1 MKMNKEDLIKKKM
14 KDLSDQINYHDD
26 LYYKQNKQEVSD
38 EEYDKL
44 RSDLLDLEKRF
55 PKLAKENSPNQ
66 KVGKIDIQQFETIRH
81 NSPMLSLNNAY
92 NKEEVKSFYEKIA
105 NTINKEFY
113 ILAETKVD
121 GLSAS
126 LRYKNRRLKIGLT
139 RGDGE
144 RGEEI
149 TRNLEHVEG
158 IKKILPNDFPE
169 DLEIRGEIFM
179 KKNIFIEL
187 NKNRKKKG
195 LPLFSTPRNAAAGSV
210 RQLDPNIA
218 KDRMLSFYGYSIIGG
233 EKFFGNSLMD
243 IRKILKKYNFSLNE
257 PSAFCSDVEEMIN
270 FYNKVNDI
278 RGSLNYDIDGIV
290 YKLDDIK
297 EQSKLGETSRWPRW
311 ALAHKFPAENAVTIV
326 EDVSFQVG
334 RTGTITP
341 VAILKEVKIG
351 GVKISRA
358 TLHNQDE
365 IKRLNLSIGD
375 IVSIQRA
382 GDVIPKITSVIKK
395 SKNPVDINFPEFC
408 PSCNSRLQRLE
419 KEAAIKCLNIYDCK
433 EQKINSLIHFVSRN
447 AFDISGL
454 GDRQVRMFWEAN
466 FVKNFCDIFLLE
478 EKVIS
483 KKIYL
488 TEIEGFGEKSIS
500 NLLKSINA
508 SRNINFDKFIYS
520 LGIRHVGQ
528 GIALILSRKFKN
540 LELFCS
546 YFLETNP
553 VDKISG
559 VGDVIIKSIKDYLEE
574 ELNMSQIRRLEKV
587 IKINYE
593 KKEFNKYSDKIIV
606 ITGTFN
612 KYSRKELEQK
622 LIRMGA
628 TVSSSVTK
636 KTDYLFSGEA
646 PGSKLE
652 KAKKLG
658 IKIFYLLDVEK
669 EIES

>member
-55 PKLAKENSPNQ
+55 PKLAKDNSPNQ
-66 KVGKIDIQQFETIRH
+66 KVGKIDIQQFETIKH

-169 DLEIRGEIFM
+169 NLEIRGEIFM

-210 RQLDPNIA
+210 RQLDPKIA

-395 SKNPVDINFPEFC
+395 SKNPVDINFPKFC
-408 PSCNSRLQRLE
+408 PSCNSKLQRLE

-433 EQKINSLIHFVSRN
+433 
-447 AFDISGL
+447 
-454 GDRQVRMFWEAN
+454 
-466 FVKNFCDIFLLE
+466 
-478 EKVIS
+478 
-483 KKIYL
+483 
-488 TEIEGFGEKSIS
+488 
-500 NLLKSINA
+500 
-508 SRNINFDKFIYS
+508 
-520 LGIRHVGQ
+520 
-528 GIALILSRKFKN
+528 
-540 LELFCS
+540 
-546 YFLETNP
+546 
-553 VDKISG
+553 
-559 VGDVIIKSIKDYLEE
+559 
-574 ELNMSQIRRLEKV
+574 
-587 IKINYE
+587 
-593 KKEFNKYSDKIIV
+593 
-606 ITGTFN
+606 
-612 KYSRKELEQK
+612 
-622 LIRMGA
+622 
-628 TVSSSVTK
+628 
-636 KTDYLFSGEA
+636 
-646 PGSKLE
+646 
-652 KAKKLG
+652 
-658 IKIFYLLDVEK
+658 
-669 EIES
+669 

>member
-14 KDLSDQINYHDD
+14 EDLSDQINYHDD

-55 PKLAKENSPNQ
+55 PKLAKEDSPNQ

-334 RTGTITP
+334 RTGSITP

-395 SKNPVDINFPEFC
+395 SKNPVDINFPKFC
-408 PSCNSRLQRLE
+408 PSCNSKLQRLE

-540 LELFCS
+540 LELFCN

>member
-169 DLEIRGEIFM
+169 NLEIRGEIFM

-218 KDRMLSFYGYSIIGG
+218 KDRMLSFYGYSIVGG

-334 RTGTITP
+334 RTGSITP
-341 VAILKEVKIG
+341 VAILTEVKIG

-559 VGDVIIKSIKDYLEE
+559 VGDVIIKSIKDYLQE

>member
-1 MKMNKEDLIKKKM
+1 MKMNKEDLIKKKI

-44 RSDLLDLEKRF
+44 RSDLLDLEQRF
-55 PKLAKENSPNQ
+55 PKLAKDNSPNQ

-144 RGEEI
+144 KGEEI

-169 DLEIRGEIFM
+169 NLEIRGEIFM

-290 YKLDDIK
+290 YKLDDIE

-334 RTGTITP
+334 RTGSITP

-606 ITGTFN
+606 ITGTFK
-612 KYSRKELEQK
+612 KYSRKEIEQK

-628 TVSSSVTK
+628 TISSSVTK
-636 KTDYLFSGEA
+636 KTDFLFSGEA

>member
-1 MKMNKEDLIKKKM
+1 MNKEGLIKKKM
-14 KDLSDQINYHDD
+14 KDLSDQIDYHDN
-26 LYYKQNKQEVSD
+26 LYYKKNYQEVSD

-44 RSDLLDLEKRF
+44 RRELLTLEKKF
-55 PKLAKENSPNQ
+55 PNYVKENSPS
-66 KVGKIDIQQFETIRH
+66 KRVGKIDVQEFQTIRH

-92 NKEEVKSFYEKIA
+92 NNEEVKSFYEKIE
-105 NTINKEFY
+105 NTINKEFN

-126 LRYKNRRLKIGLT
+126 LRYENRRLKIGLT

-144 RGEEI
+144 KGEDI
-149 TRNLEHVEG
+149 TRNLDHVEG

-169 DLEIRGEIFM
+169 NLEIRGEIFM

-187 NKNRKKKG
+187 NNDRKKKG

-218 KDRMLSFYGYSIIGG
+218 KDRMLSFYGYTIIGG
-233 EKFFGNSLMD
+233 ENFFGNSLMA
-243 IRKILKKYNFSLNE
+243 IRNILKKYNFSLNE
-257 PSAFCSDVEEMIN
+257 PSAFCKDFEEMIN
-270 FYNKVNDI
+270 FYDKVNDL

-290 YKLDDIK
+290 YKLDDIRD
-297 EQSKLGETSRWPRW
+297 QSKLGETSRWPKW
-311 ALAHKFPAENAVTIV
+311 ALAHKFPAENAITIV

-351 GVKISRA
+351 GVRINRS

-365 IKRLNLSIGD
+365 IKRLNLSLGD
-375 IVSIQRA
+375 TVIIQRA
-382 GDVIPKITSVIKK
+382 GDVIPKIISVIKK
-395 SKNPVDINFPEFC
+395 SNNPIDIKFPKFC
-408 PSCNSRLQRLE
+408 PSCNSKLQRLE
-419 KEAAIKCLNIYDCK
+419 KEAAIKCLNIYNCK

-454 GDRQVRMFWEAN
+454 GDRQVRIFWEAN
-466 FVKNFCDIFLLE
+466 FINNFYDIFLLE
-478 EKVIS
+478 EKVVS

-488 TEIEGFGEKSIS
+488 TELEGFGEKSIS
-500 NLLKSINA
+500 NLFKAINA
-508 SRNINFDKFIYS
+508 SRNISFDKFIYA

-528 GIALILSRKFKN
+528 GIALLLSRRFRK
-540 LELFCS
+540 LDLFLN
-546 YFLETNP
+546 YFLETEA
-553 VDKISG
+553 VEKIDG
-559 VGDVIIKSIKDYLEE
+559 VGDVIIKSIKSYLKQ
-574 ELNMSQIRRLEKV
+574 ELNLSQIRKLEKV

-593 KKEFNKYSDKIIV
+593 KKEVNNYSNKTIV
-606 ITGTFN
+606 ITGTFK
-612 KYSRKELEQK
+612 KYSRKELENK
-622 LIRMGA
+622 LIKMGA
-628 TVSSSVTK
+628 IVSSSITK
-636 KTDYLFSGEA
+636 KTDYLFCGES

-658 IKIFYLLDVEK
+658 IKIFNLLDVEK
-669 EIES
+669 EIEN

>member
-1 MKMNKEDLIKKKM
+1 M

-169 DLEIRGEIFM
+169 NLEIRGEIFM

-290 YKLDDIK
+290 YKLDDIE

-395 SKNPVDINFPEFC
+395 SKNPVDINFPKFC
-408 PSCNSRLQRLE
+408 PSCNSKLQRLE

-488 TEIEGFGEKSIS
+488 KEIEGFGEKSIS

-540 LELFCS
+540 LELFCN

-574 ELNMSQIRRLEKV
+574 ELNISQIRRLEKV

-606 ITGTFN
+606 ITGTFK
-612 KYSRKELEQK
+612 KYSRKEIEQK

-628 TVSSSVTK
+628 TISSSVTK
-636 KTDYLFSGEA
+636 KTDFLFSGEA

>member
-14 KDLSDQINYHDD
+14 EDLSDQINYHDD

-55 PKLAKENSPNQ
+55 PKLAKEDSPNQ

-169 DLEIRGEIFM
+169 NLEIRGEIFM

-334 RTGTITP
+334 RTGSITP

-395 SKNPVDINFPEFC
+395 SKNPVDINFPKFC
-408 PSCNSRLQRLE
+408 PSCNSKLQRLE

-540 LELFCS
+540 LELFCN

-574 ELNMSQIRRLEKV
+574 ELNISQIRRLEKV

>member
-55 PKLAKENSPNQ
+55 PKLEKDNSPNQ
-66 KVGKIDIQQFETIRH
+66 KVGKIDIQQFETIKH

-169 DLEIRGEIFM
+169 NLEIRGEIFM

-334 RTGTITP
+334 RTGSITP

-540 LELFCS
+540 LELFCN

-574 ELNMSQIRRLEKV
+574 ELNISQIRRLEKV

>member
-1 MKMNKEDLIKKKM
+1 M

-26 LYYKQNKQEVSD
+26 LYYKHNKQEVSD

-55 PKLAKENSPNQ
+55 PKLKKDNSPNQ
-66 KVGKIDIQQFETIRH
+66 KVGKIDIQQFETIKH

-169 DLEIRGEIFM
+169 NLEIRGEIFM

-540 LELFCS
+540 LELFCN

-574 ELNMSQIRRLEKV
+574 ELNISQIRRLEKV

>member
-55 PKLAKENSPNQ
+55 PKLEKDNSPNQ

-210 RQLDPNIA
+210 RQLDPKIA

-540 LELFCS
+540 LELFCN

-574 ELNMSQIRRLEKV
+574 ELNISQIRRLEKV

>member
-55 PKLAKENSPNQ
+55 PKLEKDNSPNQ
-66 KVGKIDIQQFETIRH
+66 KVGKIDIQQFETIKH

-144 RGEEI
+144 KGEEI

-210 RQLDPNIA
+210 RQLDPKIA

-395 SKNPVDINFPEFC
+395 SKNPVDINLPEFC

-540 LELFCS
+540 LELFCN

-553 VDKISG
+553 IDKISG

-574 ELNMSQIRRLEKV
+574 ELNISQIRRLEKV